1 MEEKTYKNQVLVGVE
16 GILAGAGLGARL
28 AVSPSGQLKYYL
40 WATQPA
46 HFPPSTSTQNNSI
59 DTSK

>member
-1 MEEKTYKNQVLVGVE
+1 MEEKTHTKTKCWLVWKE
-16 GILAGAGLGARL
+16 SKLALGGARL